1 MQLASSVET
10 RFSGQVD
17 AVKIEPAKTS
27 GSFEVYLDDELVY
40 SKLAKGRLPHPDE
53 VEQLLMKRI
62 F

>member
-17 AVKIEPAKTS
+17 AVKTEPAKTS

-40 SKLAKGRLPHPDE
+40 SKLASGRLPRPDE
-53 VEQLLMKRI
+53 VEQLLVKRI